1 MWETEEIPSAD
12 HIFMRVHAC
21 FLKYGDPVGA
31 FRDQGLGMSTDWE
44 KYSTPQQARN
54 RAKKP
59 NENAIVKLN
68 VGKIRE
74 LLGLLVEHRPIQ
86 DNRAHS
92 EVVGEKTPEIRIKL
106 NRLAEMVIGLE
117 T

>member
-1 MWETEEIPSAD
+1 
-12 HIFMRVHAC
+12 
-21 FLKYGDPVGA
+21 
-31 FRDQGLGMSTDWE
+31 
-44 KYSTPQQARN
+44 
-54 RAKKP
+54 
-59 NENAIVKLN
+59 VKLN

-92 EVVGEKTPEIRIKL
+92 EVVGEKTPEIRVKL